1 MGSGYGISQSATWSR
16 VQLLLLLLLLLLH
29 PFCHHGY
36 VAASVFITKLP
47 ALAGTAIDN
56 LLLFYVDSWGIYMVM
71 PGEFLCVHCPSAIFL
86 SRFTANSHRRT
97 TKWPN
102 E

>member
-1 MGSGYGISQSATWSR
+1 VPPTASNKSRHDSRMDGMAAMVLLVPMGRGHISQSATWSR
-16 VQLLLLLLLLLLH
+16 VQLLLHPLYPPSSILNLLQ
-29 PFCHHGY
+29 HHGL

-71 PGEFLCVHCPSAIFL
+71 P
-86 SRFTANSHRRT
+86 
-97 TKWPN
+97 
-102 E
+102 